1 MEWLMAN
8 WFLLVAAIAVLAGA
22 AYMIWVFIKMP
33 KEKRWKKVSAWL
45 RYAVTEAEKALGSGT
60 GELKLV
66 MVYDMFIG
74 RFPMV
79 KVFMSYTTFKYLVE
93 KALVWMRTILGE
105 NIKVEA
111 YVKGPELLNSTE
123 V

>member
-33 KEKRWKKVSAWL
+33 KEERWKKVSAWL
-45 RYAVTEAEKALGSGT
+45 RYAVAEAEKALGSGT

-66 MVYDMFIG
+66 MVYDMFVG
-74 RFPMV
+74 RFPTA
-79 KVFMSYTTFKYLVE
+79 KLFMSYATFKYLVE
-93 KALVWMRTILGE
+93 QALVWMRAILSE
-105 NIKVEA
+105 NTKVEA
-111 YVKGPELLNSTE
+111 YIKGPDALVAVE